1 MGGVEPPLE
10 GFAGAELAAALRAG
24 ADVEAVD
31 ATGEKITA
39 GSDGVRPFLRPV
51 RVWALGGGSGAACTT
66 TLCGVPT
73 GMGSDSGGVSLP
85 SVTSAG
91 RVTAAASAVPATAA
105 VAMMARPRLTSS
117 PFSAD
122 ALIHGIG
129 GTGRQPKFH
138 AMSFKLKL
146 VAYFL
151 LVSLLPLGA
160 AGWALHEVM
169 RSSETRRVDVR
180 LEAGLRA
187 LSATYKGQVARAGQR
202 AKTLAKNVELQQAL
216 LRDDKGKLRRLVAGA
231 RGVRLDTPS
240 YSIGA
245 PMIAAGSRVHIRN
258 GGRAIGTLVSGVPLT
273 PAALGRLR
281 DEAGIDS
288 DELVVLQNGHV
299 AAGPDGL
306 RGATLSAPAH
316 ATTLELNGTRYRT
329 LVSSRQSSDTPA
341 LALLAPQKQID
352 DAVARADRRLL
363 LGLLLSLALVA
374 VVAYAVGRSI
384 VASLARLA
392 NAANAIARGS
402 LYQRVEADGQDEFGR
417 LGLAFNEM
425 ADQLEARMEELDA
438 ERARQREATV
448 RFGEALAATHDV
460 DQLLRVIVETVVETT
475 GATGGLVVGL
485 GGEVVQSGSLSDRG
499 ETVELPLTAGRQSFG
514 TLTLSGR
521 GFTVEQRRTAA
532 TLVAHA
538 AIALENARLHRIV
551 ARQAL
556 VDMLTGLANRR
567 QCEEALAGELMR
579 AERFG
584 GSVAFV
590 LADLDSFKSIND
602 RFGHPVGDGVLVEF
616 AETLRESVREIDV
629 PARWGGEEFA
639 IVLPGT
645 DLDGAARL
653 AERTRVAFQER
664 TILAPDGTRIH
675 VTVSLGVA
683 AFPEAATGD
692 GIVAAADG
700 ALYEAKRSGKNR
712 VVTARP
718 RARA

>member
-1 MGGVEPPLE
+1 
-10 GFAGAELAAALRAG
+10 
-24 ADVEAVD
+24 
-31 ATGEKITA
+31 
-39 GSDGVRPFLRPV
+39 
-51 RVWALGGGSGAACTT
+51 
-66 TLCGVPT
+66 
-73 GMGSDSGGVSLP
+73 
-85 SVTSAG
+85 
-91 RVTAAASAVPATAA
+91 
-105 VAMMARPRLTSS
+105 
-117 PFSAD
+117 
-122 ALIHGIG
+122 
-129 GTGRQPKFH
+129 
-138 AMSFKLKL
+138 
-146 VAYFL
+146 
-151 LVSLLPLGA
+151 
-160 AGWALHEVM
+160 
-169 RSSETRRVDVR
+169 VDVR
-180 LEAGLRA
+180 LDAGLRA
-187 LSATYKGQVARAGQR
+187 VSATYKAELAGATRRARALGHRQSLQR
-202 AKTLAKNVELQQAL
+202 AL
-216 LRDDKGKLRRLVAGA
+216 LRNDRAELTRLVAA
-231 RGVRLDTPS
+231 QRGVRLETPRFT
-240 YSIGA
+240 IG
-245 PMIAAGSRVHIRN
+245 PRMIAPGAGLRVVN
-258 GGRAIGTLVSGVPLT
+258 SGRVVGTLVAGIPLT
-273 PAALGRLR
+273 G
-281 DEAGIDS
+281 AGLAQLAEQAGLDS
-288 DELVVLQNGHV
+288 SDKLVVLQNGRV
-299 AAGPDGL
+299 AAGPPQL
-306 RGATLSAPAH
+306 RGAPLPAPSRAETIRVRG
-316 ATTLELNGTRYRT
+316 ARYRT
-329 LVSSRQSSDTPA
+329 LTTTAQSADTPA
-341 LALLAPQKQID
+341 LGLLSPQDKID
-352 DAVARADRRLL
+352 DAIAMADRRLL
-363 LGLLLSLALVA
+363 IGLLVSLALVA
-374 VVAYAVGRSI
+374 IVAYTVGRWI
-384 VASLARLA
+384 VASLGRLA
-392 NAANAIARGS
+392 TAANAISRGD
-402 LYQRVEADGQDEFGR
+402 LERRVDVTGRDEFGQ
-417 LGLAFNEM
+417 LGDAFNEM
-425 ADQLEARMEELDA
+425 ADQLEARLAELEA

-485 GGEVVQSGSLSDRG
+485 GGEVVQSGTLSDRG
-499 ETVELPLTAGRQSFG
+499 ETFELPLTAGRQSFG

-567 QCEEALAGELMR
+567 QCEESLAGELMR

-653 AERTRVAFQER
+653 AERTRLALEER

-700 ALYEAKRSGKNR
+700 ALYEAKRAGKNR